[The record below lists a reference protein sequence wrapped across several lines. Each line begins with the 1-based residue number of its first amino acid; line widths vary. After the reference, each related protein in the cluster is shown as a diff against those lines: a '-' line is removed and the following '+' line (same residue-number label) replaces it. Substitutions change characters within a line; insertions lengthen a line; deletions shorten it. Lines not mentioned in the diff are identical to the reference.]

1 VTNSAA
7 VTFRELL
14 RGPFLVVWVI
24 LIAATFVSWFL
35 GADHGIGNH
44 QVATALI
51 LLVAFVKVRFVGLY
65 FMELRDAPQRL
76 RLLFEMHCL
85 IVCTAMMTVYFVL

>member
-1 VTNSAA
+1 MTTSAA
-7 VTFRELL
+7 ITFRDLL
-14 RGPFLVVWVI
+14 RGPFLVVWLI

-35 GADHGIGNH
+35 GADHGIRNH

-65 FMELRDAPQRL
+65 FMELRDAPTRL
-76 RLLFEMHCL
+76 RKVFEVHCL
-85 IVCTAMMTVYFVL
+85 TVCTAMLTVYLVC

>member
-1 VTNSAA
+1 VIDSAA

-14 RGPFLVVWVI
+14 RGSFLAVWVM

-35 GADHGIGNH
+35 GADHGIRDH
-44 QVATALI
+44 HVATAVI

-65 FMELRDAPQRL
+65 FMELRDAPRRL
-76 RLLFEMHCL
+76 RTLFEVHCAT
-85 IVCTAMMTVYFVL
+85 VCATMLTVYFVL